1 MTFSIVACDMDAAP
15 APEWGV
21 AVASKFLAV
30 GAVVGWAKAGVG
42 AIATQAMANLRYAA
56 DGLDLLSNGVDAT
69 SVVETLTTR
78 DEGREDRQLGVV
90 DAGGRS
96 ASFTGRRCFEWA
108 GGVAADDFCC
118 QGNILIGPEV
128 VDDMSRA
135 FTETEGELAE
145 RLLAALRAG
154 DAAGGDRRGRQSASL
169 LVVRAGGG
177 YDGGNDI
184 SVDLRVD
191 DHPDPVPELRRI
203 FKLHRLLM
211 PRPEDLEF
219 VDVDPAVVG
228 ELRSLLQV
236 PGGDS
241 YDDELQ
247 KALFAFV
254 ATENLEERWTGEA
267 RVERGIIDYLRR
279 VNGR

>member
-30 GAVVGWAKAGVG
+30 GAVVGWGRAGVG
-42 AIATQAMANLRYAA
+42 AVATQAMANLTYAA
-56 DGLDLLSNGVDAT
+56 DGLDLLANGKDAS
-69 SVVETLTTR
+69 SVVETLTAR

-90 DAGGRS
+90 DAAGGS
-96 ASFTGRRCFEWA
+96 ASFTGRSCFEWA
-108 GGVAADDFCC
+108 GGFAGEGFCC
-118 QGNILIGPEV
+118 QGNILTGPEV
-128 VDDMSRA
+128 VDEMARVFREA
-135 FTETEGELAE
+135 EGELAE
-145 RLLAALRAG
+145 RMLAALRAG

-169 LVVRAGGG
+169 LVVRQGGG
-177 YDGGNDI
+177 YDGGNDV

-203 FKLHRLLM
+203 FDIHRLLM
-211 PRPEDLEF
+211 PRPEDLDF
-219 VDVDPAVVG
+219 IDVDPTMVD

-236 PGGDS
+236 PGGDR
-241 YDDELQ
+241 YDADLK

-254 ATENLEERWTGEA
+254 ASENLEERWTDEP
-267 RVERGIIDYLRR
+267 RIERGILDHLRAAM
-279 VNGR
+279 GR